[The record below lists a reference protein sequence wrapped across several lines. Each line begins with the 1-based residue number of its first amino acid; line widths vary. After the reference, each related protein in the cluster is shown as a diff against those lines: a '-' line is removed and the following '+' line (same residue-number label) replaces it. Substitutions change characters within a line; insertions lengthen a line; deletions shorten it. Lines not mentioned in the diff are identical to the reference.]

1 LEHGVT
7 GETADLGRSLDAFSN
22 EVKGVTDIVVIS
34 DNGLW
39 IAARS
44 QLQPDDI
51 DRMAANISMLHAL
64 TTGAAQFLGGHTVLN
79 TAVQSKNGYLAMM
92 RADERLL
99 VAVLADR
106 SSDIG
111 QVVYELSRLC
121 DHIAATR
128 RPEDSAR

>member
-1 LEHGVT
+1 LEHVVT
-7 GETADLGRSLDAFSN
+7 GEAADLGRSLDAFFD

-34 DNGLW
+34 DNGLC

-44 QLQPDDI
+44 QLLPDDI
-51 DRMAANISMLHAL
+51 DRMAANLSMLHAL
-64 TTGAAQFLGGHTVLN
+64 TTGAAEYLGGHTVLH

-92 RADERLL
+92 RADGRIL
-99 VAVLADR
+99 VAVIADR
-106 SSDIG
+106 SCDIG

-128 RPEDSAR
+128 RPDDSAR